1 MKKNEVNSYKNIII
15 MDRLIIVVYVNTS
28 RINSNEA
35 PRIFERWGNI
45 LKDGLDDNDLLW
57 FFPIREGDTRVEI
70 INKPVLVVDEDYKK
84 EIDNKYKELEDKIL
98 KKIDNDSIKD

>member
-1 MKKNEVNSYKNIII
+1 MN
-15 MDRLIIVVYVNTS
+15 RLIIVVYANIS
-28 RINSNEA
+28 QINSSDA
-35 PRIFERWGNI
+35 SKIFERWGDI

-70 INKPVLVVDEDYKK
+70 INKPVLVTDEDYKK

-98 KKIDNDSIKD
+98 KKIDNDSVKD